1 MAWDEWEQL
10 KAEAAGRAAGRM
22 RLNGLPPEDAP
33 NSGGPNGVLRVTQT
47 DLAAIGD
54 EAFKLY
60 TRLWKEARVA
70 STDDA
75 GTSLSTQG
83 FTLGGALKHVST
95 RWEKQLNSLMDACA
109 LISNHMDFTKNA
121 HQGDEY
127 HIKRRVSSIHTLDA
141 GFDEQYVPP
150 GKSNEV
156 YGPAKKKD

>member
-1 MAWDEWEQL
+1 M
-10 KAEAAGRAAGRM
+10 
-22 RLNGLPPEDAP
+22 
-33 NSGGPNGVLRVTQT
+33 TQT